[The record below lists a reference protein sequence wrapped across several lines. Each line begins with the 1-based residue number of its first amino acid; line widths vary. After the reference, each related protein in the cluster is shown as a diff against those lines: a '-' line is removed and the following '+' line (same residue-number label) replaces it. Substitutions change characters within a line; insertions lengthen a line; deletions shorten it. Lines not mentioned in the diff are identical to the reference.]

1 MIKEELEKRGLPEL
15 LKFNN
20 GKEVKNKEDWEKR
33 KNEIKK
39 ILNEE
44 EYGYFPEK
52 HVPISIELLDEDA
65 ERYCRGTAIYRKVLL
80 TLNFNEEKLSFLI
93 NIAIPKKHKPC
104 PAFLYI
110 SFDNL
115 FPNKYLPIEEICDQG
130 FAIISFCYEDI
141 TLDNNDFSDGLSK
154 FFYKNEKNRNFGKI
168 LLWSWAAMHVM
179 DYIETLDEIDKENVA
194 IVGHSRLGKTALLT
208 GAFDERFKY
217 TISNNSGQSGAAIS
231 RGKIGEKVKC
241 ICERFSY
248 WFCSNYKRYSSND
261 EMLLFDQHY
270 LLALI
275 APRNLYVASASQDVW
290 ADPKSE
296 FLSCIAT
303 NPVYELYGKKGL
315 VYIDKYPISGTK
327 LLDGSIGYHLR
338 EGCHYLSRHD
348 WNMFIE
354 YINKKIEK

>member
-80 TLNFNEEKLSFLI
+80 TLNFNEEKLSFPI

-231 RGKIGEKVKC
+231 RGKLEK
-241 ICERFSY
+241 R
-248 WFCSNYKRYSSND
+248 
-261 EMLLFDQHY
+261 
-270 LLALI
+270 
-275 APRNLYVASASQDVW
+275 
-290 ADPKSE
+290 
-296 FLSCIAT
+296 
-303 NPVYELYGKKGL
+303 
-315 VYIDKYPISGTK
+315 
-327 LLDGSIGYHLR
+327 
-338 EGCHYLSRHD
+338 
-348 WNMFIE
+348 
-354 YINKKIEK
+354 